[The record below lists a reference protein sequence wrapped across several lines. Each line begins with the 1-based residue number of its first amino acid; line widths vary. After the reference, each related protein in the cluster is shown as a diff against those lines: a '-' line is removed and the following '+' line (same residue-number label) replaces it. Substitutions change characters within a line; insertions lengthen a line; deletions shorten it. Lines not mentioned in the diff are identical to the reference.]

1 MHLSEELKDTIFKY
15 VESYIGTPHMI
26 AVSGEVFHNPDL
38 EIYNKVMANTL
49 ADLERSHSFEYV
61 SSDVS
66 LDDSIDELGKQD
78 KEFEKLYGVS
88 IRYVISVSHPLMHIV
103 WVNVEKVGRFVIIDI
118 LEYCKLADK
127 LPTDFLLKE
136 F

>member
-1 MHLSEELKDTIFKY
+1 MHLSEELKDNIFKY

-38 EIYNKVMANTL
+38 EIYNKVMSNTL
-49 ADLERSHSFEYV
+49 ADLERSHSFEYI
-61 SSDVS
+61 SRDVGWANPDDD
-66 LDDSIDELGKQD
+66 LDKQD
-78 KEFEKLYGVS
+78 KEFEKLHGVS
-88 IRYVISVSHPLMHIV
+88 IRYIVSVSCPWMHIV

-118 LEYCKLADK
+118 LEYCKITDK
-127 LPTDFLLKE
+127 LPTDFLLAE